1 MPSAPVRT
9 LHPAACYHA
18 NERDVTIPLS
28 FRSVDGFGEGEMGN
42 DGSATE
48 MGVSRLTAEELRG
61 SIGSLSAFL
70 QSVGDGILVQDQ
82 GGTVVFVND
91 AGARL
96 CGFASATEMQASPI
110 DKVLDR
116 FSLFDE
122 NGQPFPTT
130 DLPAQRVLSGI
141 PAAETVLRTRVRGN
155 HEERWSMV
163 SATPVLD
170 AEGTV
175 QFAVSVFRDL
185 TEQRRAEI
193 ASRFL
198 ADASAALAESLD
210 YEITLQQV
218 ARLAVPRVADWCS
231 VEIADTDGTP
241 HLLALAHAD
250 PEKVSLAHE
259 HRRRY
264 PADPDAPY
272 GAAAAIRTGRS
283 QLLRKIPD
291 ASLVAGA
298 QDAEHLAMLRAL
310 GLASSMLV
318 PLIARGRV
326 LGTITFVSSS
336 HEWLYGPDDLA
347 FAEELG
353 RRAAIA
359 IDNARLYRDAQAA
372 EARFRGLFEHVPDMI
387 LLADADGRY
396 LDVNPAAALLL
407 GYDRD
412 ELLRMSVPDVVAAAR
427 ERTAAE
433 YEHFKETGLW
443 RGELHLRRKDG
454 ALVPVEVRATVVDL
468 PTGNVFIS
476 VARDIS
482 ERREREQQ
490 QQDFLAMVAHDLR
503 TPLTSLKGYLDLM
516 RRRGVYNERYAGIV
530 AVQAERLDRLVNDVL
545 EASRIGAHRL
555 ELRRSEVEL
564 GNMVRQCVAEAE
576 DMAELHPI
584 RLAVPDRPII
594 GWWDSDRI
602 CQVIQN
608 LVMNAIKYSPDG
620 GEVMVRAEDLGDRAR
635 VSVSDRGIGIPTEAL
650 PRLFD
655 RFYRAENVQIGSIK
669 GLGLGLYIA
678 KELVEAHGGT
688 MTVESTLGEG
698 STFVFTLPYQASP
711 GRE

>member
-1 MPSAPVRT
+1 
-9 LHPAACYHA
+9 
-18 NERDVTIPLS
+18 
-28 FRSVDGFGEGEMGN
+28 MGN

-48 MGVSRLTAEELRG
+48 MGAPRLTAEELRG
-61 SIGSLSAFL
+61 SLGYLSAFL
-70 QSVGDGILVQDQ
+70 QSVSDGILVQDR
-82 GGTVVFVND
+82 GGAVIFVND

-96 CGFASATEMQASPI
+96 CGFASAAEMQATPI
-110 DKVLDR
+110 GDVLDG
-116 FSLFDE
+116 FALFDE
-122 NGQPFPTT
+122 NGQPFPAA
-130 DLPAQRVLSGI
+130 DLPAQRVLGGM
-141 PAAETVLRTRVRGN
+141 PAAETVLRTRVRGG
-155 HEERWSMV
+155 HDERWSMV
-163 SATPVLD
+163 NATPVLD
-170 AEGTV
+170 AAGTV
-175 QFAVSVFRDL
+175 QFAVSVFRDI

-193 ASRFL
+193 TSRFL

-210 YEITLQQV
+210 YETTLQRV

-231 VEIADTDGTP
+231 VEIADADGMP
-241 HLLALAHAD
+241 QLLALAHVD
-250 PEKVSLAHE
+250 PEKVALAHE

-272 GAAAAIRTGRS
+272 GAATAIRTGQS
-283 QLLRKIPD
+283 QLLHEIPD
-291 ASLVAGA
+291 AALVASA

-359 IDNARLYRDAQAA
+359 IDNARLYRDTQAA
-372 EARFRGLFEHVPDMI
+372 EARFRSLFEHVPDTI
-387 LLADADGRY
+387 LLADAEGRY
-396 LDVNPAAALLL
+396 LDANPAATLLL

-412 ELLRMSVPDVVAAAR
+412 ELLRLSVPDVVAAER
-427 ERTAAE
+427 EWTAAE
-433 YEHFKETGLW
+433 YETFTQTGLW

-454 ALVPVEVRATVVDL
+454 ALIPVEVRATAVDL

-482 ERREREQQ
+482 ERRVHEQQ

-503 TPLTSLKGYLDLM
+503 TPLTALKGYASLM
-516 RRRGVYNERYAGIV
+516 QRRKAYNERSMAIMV
-530 AVQAERLDRLVNDVL
+530 AQAERLDRLISDVL
-545 EASRIGAHRL
+545 EVSRLDAHRL
-555 ELRRSEVEL
+555 ELHKSEVEL
-564 GNMVRQCVAEAE
+564 THMVRQCVAEAE
-576 DMAELHPI
+576 DVVERHPVRVELPDHPI
-584 RLAVPDRPII
+584 T

-608 LVMNAIKYSPDG
+608 LVGNAIKYSPE
-620 GEVMVRAEDLGDRAR
+620 GEEVVVRVEDCGDRAR
-635 VSVSDRGIGIPTEAL
+635 VSVRDRGIGIPAEAL

-655 RFYRAENVQIGSIK
+655 RFYRAENVQTASIK

-678 KELVEAHGGT
+678 RSLVEAHGGT
-688 MTVESTLGEG
+688 MTVESTLGAG
-698 STFVFTLPYQASP
+698 STFVFTLPYEASP
-711 GRE
+711 T

>member
-1 MPSAPVRT
+1 
-9 LHPAACYHA
+9 
-18 NERDVTIPLS
+18 
-28 FRSVDGFGEGEMGN
+28 MGN
-42 DGSATE
+42 NGRATDT
-48 MGVSRLTAEELRG
+48 GVSRLTAEELRG
-61 SIGSLSAFL
+61 SLGYLSAFL
-70 QSVGDGILVQDQ
+70 QSVGDGILVQDR
-82 GGTVVFVND
+82 GGAIVFVND
-91 AGARL
+91 AGAHL
-96 CGFASATEMQASPI
+96 CGFASAAEMQATPI
-110 DKVLDR
+110 GEVLDR
-116 FSLFDE
+116 FALFDA
-122 NGQPFPTT
+122 NGQPFPAA
-130 DLPAQRVLSGI
+130 DLPAQHVLSGM
-141 PAAETVLRTRVRGN
+141 PAAETVLRSRVRGN
-155 HEERWSMV
+155 RDERWSMV
-163 SATPVLD
+163 NATPVLD

-210 YEITLQQV
+210 YETTLQRI

-231 VEIADTDGTP
+231 VEIADVDGIP
-241 HLLALAHAD
+241 HLLALAHVD
-250 PEKVSLAHE
+250 PEKVALAHE

-283 QLLRKIPD
+283 QLLHEISD

-336 HEWLYGPDDLA
+336 HEWLYGPEELT

-372 EARFRGLFEHVPDMI
+372 EARFRSLFEYVPDTI
-387 LLADADGRY
+387 LLADAEGRY
-396 LDVNPAAALLL
+396 LDVNPAATLLL

-412 ELLRMSVPDVVAAAR
+412 ELLRLSVPDVVAEER
-427 ERTAAE
+427 EWTEAE
-433 YEHFKETGLW
+433 YERFKETGLW
-443 RGELHLRRKDG
+443 QGELHLRCKDG
-454 ALVPVEVRATVVDL
+454 ALIPVEVRATAVGL

-490 QQDFLAMVAHDLR
+490 QQDFLAIVAHDLR
-503 TPLTSLKGYLDLM
+503 TPLTALKGYASLM
-516 RRRGVYNERYAGIV
+516 QRRKAYNERSMAVMV
-530 AVQAERLDRLVNDVL
+530 AQAERLDRLVSDVL
-545 EASRIGAHRL
+545 EVSRLDAHRL

-564 GNMVRQCVAEAE
+564 TDMVRQCVAEAE
-576 DMAELHPI
+576 DVAEHHPV
-584 RLAVPDRPII
+584 RVELPDRPII

-608 LVMNAIKYSPDG
+608 LVSNAIKYSPN
-620 GEVMVRAEDLGDRAR
+620 GEEVVVRAEESGDRVR
-635 VSVSDRGIGIPTEAL
+635 VSVSDRGIGIPAEAL

-655 RFYRAENVQIGSIK
+655 RFYRAENVQTGSK

-678 KELVEAHGGT
+678 KSLVEAHGGT
-688 MTVESTLGEG
+688 MTVESMLGEG
-698 STFVFTLPYQASP
+698 STFVFTLPYESLAA
-711 GRE
+711 

>member
-1 MPSAPVRT
+1 
-9 LHPAACYHA
+9 
-18 NERDVTIPLS
+18 
-28 FRSVDGFGEGEMGN
+28 MGN

-48 MGVSRLTAEELRG
+48 NGVSRLTAEELRG
-61 SIGSLSAFL
+61 ALGYLSAFL
-70 QSVGDGILVQDQ
+70 QSVSDGILVQDRS
-82 GGTVVFVND
+82 GAIVFVND

-96 CGFASATEMQASPI
+96 CGFASAAEMQATPI
-110 DKVLDR
+110 GDVLDR
-116 FSLFDE
+116 FGLFDE
-122 NGQPFPTT
+122 NGQPFPVA
-130 DLPAQRVLSGI
+130 DLPAQRVFGGM
-141 PAAETVLRTRVRGN
+141 PAAETVLRTRVRGS
-155 HEERWSMV
+155 HDERWSMV
-163 SATPVLD
+163 NATPVLD

-193 ASRFL
+193 TSRFL
-198 ADASAALAESLD
+198 ADASATLAESLD
-210 YEITLQQV
+210 YETTLQRV

-231 VEIADTDGTP
+231 VEIADADGMP
-241 HLLALAHAD
+241 QFLALAHVD
-250 PEKVSLAHE
+250 PEKIALAHE

-272 GAAAAIRTGRS
+272 GAAAAIRTGQS
-283 QLLRKIPD
+283 QLLHEIPD

-298 QDAEHLAMLRAL
+298 QDADHLAMLRAL

-372 EARFRGLFEHVPDMI
+372 EARFRSLFEHVPDTI
-387 LLADADGRY
+387 LLADAEGRY
-396 LDVNPAAALLL
+396 RDANPAATLLL

-412 ELLRMSVPDVVAAAR
+412 ELLLLSVPDVVAA
-427 ERTAAE
+427 ERGWTEAE
-433 YEHFKETGLW
+433 YKTFTQTGLW

-454 ALVPVEVRATVVDL
+454 ALVPVEVRATAVDL

-482 ERREREQQ
+482 ERRAHEQQ
-490 QQDFLAMVAHDLR
+490 QQDFLAIVAHDLR
-503 TPLTSLKGYLDLM
+503 TPLTALKGYASLM
-516 RRRGVYNERYAGIV
+516 QRRKAYNERSMAVMV
-530 AVQAERLDRLVNDVL
+530 AQAERLDRLVNDVL
-545 EASRIGAHRL
+545 EVSRLDAHRL
-555 ELRRSEVEL
+555 ELHKSEVEL
-564 GNMVRQCVAEAE
+564 THMVRQCVDEAE
-576 DMAELHPI
+576 DVAERHRVRVEL
-584 RLAVPDRPII
+584 PDRPII

-608 LVMNAIKYSPDG
+608 LVSNAIKYSPEDD
-620 GEVMVRAEDLGDRAR
+620 EVVVRVEDCGDQARA
-635 VSVSDRGIGIPTEAL
+635 SVSDRGIGIPAEAL

-655 RFYRAENVQIGSIK
+655 RFYRAENVQAGSIK

-678 KELVEAHGGT
+678 KSLVEAHGGT
-688 MTVESTLGEG
+688 MTVESTLGKG
-698 STFVFTLPYQASP
+698 STFILTLPYAASSA
-711 GRE
+711 